1 MVIADNIAMS
11 AKYCLHHYDT
21 LSSAS
26 LFIGVIFFG
35 FQVYADFSG
44 YSDMARGI
52 ARMFGFHLTQNFKMP
67 FFSRNPSEFWRK
79 WHFSLVSF
87 FTKYIYIPLGGK
99 YSSKTHYI
107 FLLLLIFF
115 ISGLWH
121 GANWTF
127 ACWGLANGL
136 VFIPYFLTGQL
147 VKHKTVVAANR
158 LVPNA
163 GDVGKM
169 LLTFNAI
176 NLTRVFFQSKD
187 MAAALGY
194 YQTLFTH
201 NLLEAPASFLVKDL
215 KWCVLLIIIEWFT
228 RSKETVLAVNHKNRL
243 FQYAVFAMVIAAIFY
258 LKRPVNIREYYY
270 FRF

>member
-1 MVIADNIAMS
+1 
-11 AKYCLHHYDT
+11 
-21 LSSAS
+21 
-26 LFIGVIFFG
+26 
-35 FQVYADFSG
+35 
-44 YSDMARGI
+44 MA
-52 ARMFGFHLTQNFKMP
+52 
-67 FFSRNPSEFWRK
+67 
-79 WHFSLVSF
+79 F
-87 FTKYIYIPLGGK
+87 FTGEFFYEVHLYPLRGK

-127 ACWGLANGL
+127 VCWGLVNGL
-136 VFIPYFLTGQL
+136 IFIPYFLTGQL

-187 MAAALGY
+187 ITAALGY
-194 YQTLFTH
+194 YQALFTH
-201 NLLEAPASFLVKDL
+201 NLLEAPA
-215 KWCVLLIIIEWFT
+215 
-228 RSKETVLAVNHKNRL
+228 
-243 FQYAVFAMVIAAIFY
+243 
-258 LKRPVNIREYYY
+258 
-270 FRF
+270 